1 MDDRFTIVGIRPV
14 PLPRR
19 RTPRW
24 HEGKPVA
31 SMAVLAVIL
40 AGCLLCD
47 LFIPRDPA
55 YMDLYNASRAP
66 CREFWF
72 GTDAMGRDI
81 FSMIWHGG
89 RISLFI
95 GFFAAA
101 VSTLIAI
108 VVGAASGLAPKW
120 LDELLM
126 RLTEIFLSIPSLL
139 LIVLIQ
145 AVLGS
150 ASVFSISLV
159 IGLTSWTS
167 IAKVVRAEVRQLRS
181 SEYVVAA
188 RCMGAGFPRILRRHL
203 APNFLSSIMFM
214 AVMNIP
220 RRHQRRVHP
229 QLHGHRPASGG
240 DLLGQYAE
248 PVGKRAVLRGLVD
261 HPDPRR
267 LSGGHAAVRDQY
279 RQLPPPPVQPE
290 GEQSVKAA
298 EGRLFPCGKEP
309 PF

>member
-81 FSMIWHGG
+81 FSMIWYGG

-188 RCMGAGFPRILRRHL
+188 RCMGAGFPRILRRPL

-214 AVMNIP
+214 AVMNIRGAISAESTLSFMGIGLP
-220 RRHQRRVHP
+220 LEVISWGSMLSLSENALSSGAWWIILIPGVFLVVTLLCVTNIGSYLRR
-229 QLHGHRPASGG
+229 
-240 DLLGQYAE
+240 
-248 PVGKRAVLRGLVD
+248 
-261 HPDPRR
+261 
-267 LSGGHAAVRDQY
+267 
-279 RQLPPPPVQPE
+279 
-290 GEQSVKAA
+290 QSN
-298 EGRLFPCGKEP
+298 RKESNL
-309 PF
+309 

>member
-31 SMAVLAVIL
+31 SMA
-40 AGCLLCD
+40 
-47 LFIPRDPA
+47 
-55 YMDLYNASRAP
+55 AP

-214 AVMNIP
+214 AVMNIRGAISAESTLSFMGIGLP
-220 RRHQRRVHP
+220 LEVISWGSMLSLSENALSSGAWWIILIPGVFLVVTLLCVTNIGSYLRR
-229 QLHGHRPASGG
+229 
-240 DLLGQYAE
+240 
-248 PVGKRAVLRGLVD
+248 
-261 HPDPRR
+261 
-267 LSGGHAAVRDQY
+267 
-279 RQLPPPPVQPE
+279 
-290 GEQSVKAA
+290 QSN
-298 EGRLFPCGKEP
+298 RKESNL
-309 PF
+309 

>member
-55 YMDLYNASRAP
+55 YMNLYNASRAP

-81 FSMIWHGG
+81 FSMIWYGG

-167 IAKVVRAEVRQLRS
+167 IAKVVRAEVRQLRG

-188 RCMGAGFPRILRRHL
+188 RCMGADFPRILRRHL

-214 AVMNIP
+214 AVMNIRGAISAESTLSFMGIGLP
-220 RRHQRRVHP
+220 LEVISWGSMLSLSENALSSGAWWIILIPGVFLVVTLLCVTNIGSYLRR
-229 QLHGHRPASGG
+229 
-240 DLLGQYAE
+240 
-248 PVGKRAVLRGLVD
+248 
-261 HPDPRR
+261 
-267 LSGGHAAVRDQY
+267 
-279 RQLPPPPVQPE
+279 
-290 GEQSVKAA
+290 QSN
-298 EGRLFPCGKEP
+298 RKESNL
-309 PF
+309 

>member
-89 RISLFI
+89 RITLFI

-214 AVMNIP
+214 AVMNIRGAISAESTLSFMGIGLP
-220 RRHQRRVHP
+220 LEVISWGSMLSLSENALSSGAWWIILIPGVFLVVTLLCVTNIGSYLRR
-229 QLHGHRPASGG
+229 
-240 DLLGQYAE
+240 
-248 PVGKRAVLRGLVD
+248 
-261 HPDPRR
+261 
-267 LSGGHAAVRDQY
+267 
-279 RQLPPPPVQPE
+279 
-290 GEQSVKAA
+290 QSN
-298 EGRLFPCGKEP
+298 RKESNL
-309 PF
+309 

>member
-81 FSMIWHGG
+81 FSMIWYGG

-126 RLTEIFLSIPSLL
+126 RPTEIFLSIPSLL

-214 AVMNIP
+214 AVMNIRGAISAESTLSFMGIGLP
-220 RRHQRRVHP
+220 LEVISWGSMLSLSENALSSGAWWIILIPGVFLVVTLLCVTNIGSYLRR
-229 QLHGHRPASGG
+229 
-240 DLLGQYAE
+240 
-248 PVGKRAVLRGLVD
+248 
-261 HPDPRR
+261 
-267 LSGGHAAVRDQY
+267 
-279 RQLPPPPVQPE
+279 
-290 GEQSVKAA
+290 QSN
-298 EGRLFPCGKEP
+298 RKESNL
-309 PF
+309 

>member
-24 HEGKPVA
+24 HEGKPVV

-81 FSMIWHGG
+81 FSMIWYGG

-214 AVMNIP
+214 AVMNIRGAISAESTLSFMGIGLP
-220 RRHQRRVHP
+220 LEVISWGSMLSLSENALSSGAWWIILIPGVFLVVTLLCVTNIGSYLRR
-229 QLHGHRPASGG
+229 
-240 DLLGQYAE
+240 
-248 PVGKRAVLRGLVD
+248 
-261 HPDPRR
+261 
-267 LSGGHAAVRDQY
+267 
-279 RQLPPPPVQPE
+279 
-290 GEQSVKAA
+290 QSN
-298 EGRLFPCGKEP
+298 RKESNL
-309 PF
+309 

>member
-81 FSMIWHGG
+81 FSMIWYGG

-214 AVMNIP
+214 AVMNIRGAISAESTLSFMGIGLP
-220 RRHQRRVHP
+220 LEVISWGSMLSLSENALSSGAWWIILIPGVFLVVTLLCVTNIGSYLRR
-229 QLHGHRPASGG
+229 
-240 DLLGQYAE
+240 
-248 PVGKRAVLRGLVD
+248 
-261 HPDPRR
+261 
-267 LSGGHAAVRDQY
+267 
-279 RQLPPPPVQPE
+279 
-290 GEQSVKAA
+290 QSN
-298 EGRLFPCGKEP
+298 RKESNL
-309 PF
+309 

>member
-14 PLPRR
+14 PLLRR

-81 FSMIWHGG
+81 FSMIWYGG

-214 AVMNIP
+214 AVMNIRGAISAESTLSFMGIGLP
-220 RRHQRRVHP
+220 LEVISWGSMLSLSENALSSGAWWIILIPGVFLVVTLLCVTNIGSYLRR
-229 QLHGHRPASGG
+229 
-240 DLLGQYAE
+240 
-248 PVGKRAVLRGLVD
+248 
-261 HPDPRR
+261 
-267 LSGGHAAVRDQY
+267 
-279 RQLPPPPVQPE
+279 
-290 GEQSVKAA
+290 QSN
-298 EGRLFPCGKEP
+298 RKESNL
-309 PF
+309 